1 MKLFQLKM
9 MRAALKQALRDQ
21 SAPLSPKEI
30 DKILDLILLLTELID
45 DLEKDY

>member
-1 MKLFQLKM
+1 

-21 SAPLSPKEI
+21 SKSLSQKEI
-30 DKILDLILLLTELID
+30 DKILDLILRLTELID